1 MITHELA
8 TAFAIFLGRRCK
20 LCGRYVADD
29 CLCVRCRLL
38 LPYVPHRCEPGNLI
52 ELRFAGAI
60 PLERAYSL
68 LRYSQ
73 TLWARELLM
82 LIKYLQEEWTAR
94 KLGELMAADVAESGF
109 FDTVDV
115 LQPVPLHPLR
125 LIRRGYNQSE
135 RIAAGISRI
144 CGCPVAQLVKRSR
157 YTSTQ
162 TRKSASERLE
172 NVSGAFRGN
181 SRRIRKALASANA
194 AGREGLHIVVVD
206 DVITMGSTI
215 INCARAILEAVPD
228 EAKYI
233 RFSVMSVALAG
244 HLRMGRIT
252 PEKLHIKDCTVSSE
266 DFVNL
271 QYRGLS

>member
-1 MITHELA
+1 M
-8 TAFAIFLGRRCK
+8 
-20 LCGRYVADD
+20 ADD
-29 CLCVRCRLL
+29 CLCLRCRLL

-68 LRYSQ
+68 MRYSQ
-73 TLWARELLM
+73 ALWAREVLM
-82 LIKYLQEEWTAR
+82 VIKYLQEEWTAR
-94 KLGELMAADVAESGF
+94 KLGEMMATDVAESGF

-125 LIRRGYNQSE
+125 QIQRGYNQSE
-135 RIAAGISRI
+135 RIAAGVSSI

-157 YTSTQ
+157 HTSTQ
-162 TRKSASERLE
+162 TRKSALERSE

-181 SRRIRKALASANA
+181 SHRIKKAFAKAKA
-194 AGREGLHIVVVD
+194 AGHEVLHIVIID
-206 DVITMGSTI
+206 DVITTGSTI

-228 EAKYI
+228 EAEHI

-244 HLRMGRIT
+244 QLRMGRIT

-266 DFVNL
+266 EFVAL
-271 QYRGLS
+271 QHRPLA